1 MEPTVFAKIKSL
13 LGDNKIPYHVIHH
26 SPAGTS
32 EEVAKARGTDLKIG
46 GKTILFKVGKEF
58 KLFTFSAA
66 RALDSLAIKKYFHEK
81 DRRFATREEL
91 MAMTGL
97 ESGTVPPFGKPV
109 LPFDHFLDKSITE
122 NEEIAFNAG
131 SITDSIVMRV
141 SGYLKLVKTTVFEFT
156 KEPDTKK

>member
-1 MEPTVFAKIKSL
+1 
-13 LGDNKIPYHVIHH
+13 
-26 SPAGTS
+26 
-32 EEVAKARGTDLKIG
+32 
-46 GKTILFKVGKEF
+46 
-58 KLFTFSAA
+58 
-66 RALDSLAIKKYFHEK
+66 
-81 DRRFATREEL
+81 

-97 ESGTVPPFGKPV
+97 ESGTVPPFGKPF

>member
-1 MEPTVFAKIKSL
+1 MDPSIFEKIKKL
-13 LGDNKIPYHVIHH
+13 LDDSKIPYRVIHH

-66 RALDSLAIKKYFHEK
+66 RALDSLAIKKHFHEK

-97 ESGTVPPFGKPV
+97 ESGTVPPFGRPI
-109 LPFDHFLDKSITE
+109 LPFDHFLDKSIAE
-122 NEEIAFNAG
+122 NDEIAFNAG
-131 SITDSIVMRV
+131 SITDSIVMKTT
-141 SGYLKLVKTTVFEFT
+141 GYLKVVQTTQFDFT
-156 KEPDTKK
+156 KESI